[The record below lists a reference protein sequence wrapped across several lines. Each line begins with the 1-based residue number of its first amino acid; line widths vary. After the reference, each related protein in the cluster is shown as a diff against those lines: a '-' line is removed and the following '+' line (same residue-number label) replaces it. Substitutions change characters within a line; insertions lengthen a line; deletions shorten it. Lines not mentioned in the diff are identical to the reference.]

1 MDCSSVGFVDSSAIE
16 LPVLQPPP
24 GFEDGSPF
32 VVEDHLYDDPYCEDI
47 ELDFKPTLNIQAVS
61 SFADNLSQSI
71 LASVVES
78 NKPRVKLRTK
88 KPLAIPQQ
96 QQQQTLKS
104 ECDFYS
110 VPIDSLNE
118 DKRQQLET
126 NRSMNRH
133 SIAVPRN
140 TETSE
145 PIHMTLEEVR
155 SYLREFQDTSSSQR
169 RRPWMIV
176 PSKSV
181 ESTTSDSKRKSCFV
195 WTPHL
200 VTKNNSFDDART
212 KRSRK
217 SLSVTAAG
225 IKQALFSVFRISTQ
239 HHFLSHQPHDGE
251 SSRNQVCPTGWTFS
265 TPDKSET
272 HQLSSAG
279 NSPHQRR
286 ALPPVP
292 QEPVGFVRV
301 PSRPPPPV
309 LSPPPTSTTTG
320 DIQHLDL
327 AGSVPNCGSSNSFE
341 TPVNCLSEGS
351 LDLADNHNHQDSALD
366 FAASIE
372 AVKDHGWY
380 WGPLSGDAAEKI
392 LSTEPDGSFLV
403 RGIFFKNIKN

>member
-1 MDCSSVGFVDSSAIE
+1 MDCSPEGFVNGDIE
-16 LPVLQPPP
+16 LPVLLPPP

-32 VVEDHLYDDPYCEDI
+32 VVQDHYYDDPYCEEDL
-47 ELDFKPTLNIQAVS
+47 ELDFRPNLNIHVVS
-61 SFADNLSQSI
+61 SFADNVAQSI
-71 LASVVES
+71 LASIVVT
-78 NKPRVKLRTK
+78 KPRVKMRTK
-88 KPLAIPQQ
+88 KPSTAVATQVEQQ
-96 QQQQTLKS
+96 QSMQP

-110 VPIDSLNE
+110 MPIDSLNGGG
-118 DKRQQLET
+118 RLQLET
-126 NRSMNRH
+126 NICKTRH
-133 SIAVPRN
+133 SIAVPQN
-140 TETSE
+140 NETSE
-145 PIHMTLEEVR
+145 PVHMTLEEVR
-155 SYLREFQDTSSSQR
+155 SYLREFQDTSSMR

-195 WTPHL
+195 WTPHM
-200 VTKNNSFDDART
+200 VSKNNSFDDART

-239 HHFLSHQPHDGE
+239 HHFLSHQQHDGE

-272 HQLSSAG
+272 HQFSAS

-301 PSRPPPPV
+301 PSRPQPPPI
-309 LSPPPTSTTTG
+309 LPPPSPIG

-327 AGSVPNCGSSNSFE
+327 AGNLLNSGSSNNFE

-351 LDLADNHNHQDSALD
+351 LDLTGNHSALD

-380 WGPLSGDAAEKI
+380 C
-392 LSTEPDGSFLV
+392 
-403 RGIFFKNIKN
+403 